1 MPFIYLFLDTSL
13 KIYCHHKAFV
23 TVTKE
28 KLCFSVWNLEFN
40 PYINL

>member
-23 TVTKE
+23 TVIKE

-40 PYINL
+40 HLH